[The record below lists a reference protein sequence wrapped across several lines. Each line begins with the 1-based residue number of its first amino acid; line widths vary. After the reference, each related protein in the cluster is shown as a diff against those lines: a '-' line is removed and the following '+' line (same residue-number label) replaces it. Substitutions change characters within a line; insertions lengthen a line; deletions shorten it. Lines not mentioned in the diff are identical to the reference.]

1 MLFSS
6 GGVYLA
12 CSAARVLPCTRRGVS
27 IRRGLSRAAV
37 TVRKCPG
44 SSPAHRLGQCCGQG
58 GWLLGGT
65 GAAGERGALPRQPPA
80 LGDAGRS
87 KGLARG
93 RSVCGCLGQTPGSAV
108 WLGLWHPAVSG
119 LHGLPWG
126 GFRRNHQAG
135 QRDGKV
141 QEGEHGAVA
150 LGSLT
155 RAAPAER
162 CLWSPSVLALHTYG
176 RMHTGSW

>member
-1 MLFSS
+1 MPNGKKTPGPPCANTVLQQLSFVTQDFLSFSFPDAVFSS

-65 GAAGERGALPRQPPA
+65 GAAGERGALPRQPLA

-119 LHGLPWG
+119 WHGLPWG
-126 GFRRNHQAG
+126 GF
-135 QRDGKV
+135 GK
-141 QEGEHGAVA
+141 EPPSGAA
-150 LGSLT
+150 RWKS
-155 RAAPAER
+155 
-162 CLWSPSVLALHTYG
+162 SG
-176 RMHTGSW
+176 R